1 MQAGNRKGHQ
11 KEDKQ
16 MSKDI
21 LDYANRVYMRKMF
34 YEEIDLRIREKESY
48 VYKPDRTGVFSHRQ

>member
-1 MQAGNRKGHQ
+1 
-11 KEDKQ
+11 